1 MNISQLQDKVARQEQ
16 ELEETRQQLAQASHD
31 PATFTAELAQSRA
44 YAFDPK
50 TLSVEEVLEGC
61 ANSLES

>member
-31 PATFTAELAQSRA
+31 PATFTDELVQSRA
-44 YAFDPK
+44 YALTQLRARWK
-50 TLSVEEVLEGC
+50 RL
-61 ANSLES
+61 